1 MMAVYLMGASIENTF
16 SSKVLNNHFRKSVII
31 ITAEQRSKMRLHSL
45 PNPVF

>member
-1 MMAVYLMGASIENTF
+1 MMAVYLMGAGIENTF

-45 PNPVF
+45 PNPFF